1 MDWYELEY
9 LFPKAFQRFKESMF
23 PHTGLPSL
31 NTLSSYDIKKLYH
44 FFDKEGVYLIVERI
58 KSTIW
63 VYTITTNDIVN
74 NIYYNK
80 NIHNDIGG
88 KMYMDINFIENYIN
102 FC

>member
-31 NTLSSYDIKKLYH
+31 STLNSYDIKKLYH

-58 KSTIW
+58 KSSVW
-63 VYTITTNDIVN
+63 VYTITTNDIVLGPGDFQTN
-74 NIYYNK
+74 REGCEINGFTECYRILDK
-80 NIHNDIGG
+80 KLND
-88 KMYMDINFIENYIN
+88 
-102 FC
+102 